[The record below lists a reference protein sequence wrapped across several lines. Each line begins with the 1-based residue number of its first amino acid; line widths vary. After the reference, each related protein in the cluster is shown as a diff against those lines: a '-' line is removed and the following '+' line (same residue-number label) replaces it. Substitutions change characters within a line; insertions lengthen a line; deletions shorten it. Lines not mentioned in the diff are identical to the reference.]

1 MITTFIEDK
10 VQLIKVNN
18 PPVNALSSAVRTGV
32 LDTLNQA
39 INNDEILSVVVI
51 CEGRTFFAGA
61 DIKEFG
67 KPPVAPV
74 LSDLINSIEQSPKP
88 VVAAIHGTA
97 LGGGLELALGCH
109 YRIAV
114 QSAKLGLPEVKL
126 GILPGAGGTQRLP
139 RLIGVKHSLPM
150 VVLGQPISASKA
162 AEVGLIDQIVDGKLL
177 EEAIKY
183 AKSISANNTHAR
195 TSERQSELESE
206 QETKEMIAQ
215 FKAKHARKLRGQK
228 APEAC
233 FEALQAAVNKPF
245 SKGVVF
251 ERELFLKLVEGE
263 QSKALR
269 YSFFAERTA
278 TKIDKLPAETEPL
291 VVEKVGILGAGTMGG
306 GIAMNFLSAGFP
318 VTIVEREQSALD
330 RGIGIINK
338 NYAAMAS
345 KGRISQQQADTA
357 LGLLHGTLDF
367 DELADRDLII
377 EAVFEDMSIKRDVF
391 ARLDKTAKQGAILAS
406 NTSYLNLNEIANAT
420 SRPESVIGLHFFSPA
435 NIMKLLEVVRGEK
448 TSPAVL
454 QTAMKLAKKI
464 GKVAVVSGVCDGFIG
479 NRMLTQRQDQA
490 RSLILEGAKPWDID
504 KVITEFGFPMGPFQ
518 MSDLAGLDIGWN
530 AETSSSS
537 TVLEVLCE
545 HGRRGQKTNKGYYD
559 YDENRRSTPSEET
572 TEIIDQFI
580 VSSGK
585 PQRSVSEDEI
595 LARSLYP
602 MVNEGAKILQEGIA
616 QRASDIDVVWLNG
629 YGWPSYTGGPMF
641 WADTVGI
648 EKIVAGLREF
658 DIEPAELLLSMLE
671 DGKNFSQV
679 TN

>member
-1 MITTFIEDK
+1 MITTIIEDK
-10 VQLIKVNN
+10 VQVIKVDN
-18 PPVNALSSAVRTGV
+18 PPVNALSAAVRSGI
-32 LDTLNQA
+32 LDALNEA
-39 INNDEILSVVVI
+39 IKNDDVSSVVVI

-67 KPPVAPV
+67 KPPIAPV
-74 LSDLINSIEQSPKP
+74 LTDVITGIEQSSKP
-88 VVAAIHGTA
+88 VIAAIHGTA

-139 RLIGVKHSLPM
+139 RVIGVKHSLPM
-150 VVLGQPISASKA
+150 VVLGNPISASEA
-162 AEVGLIDQIVDGKLL
+162 AEVGLVDQLVSDNLL

-183 AKSISANNTHAR
+183 AKSVCSKESHTR
-195 TSERQSELESE
+195 TSERTHELESE
-206 QETKEMIAQ
+206 QEVEEMIAQ
-215 FKAKHARKLRGQK
+215 FQAKYARKLRGQN
-228 APEAC
+228 APVAC
-233 FEALQAAVNKPF
+233 FEALQAAVSKPF
-245 SKGVVF
+245 SKGIEF

-269 YSFFAERTA
+269 YAFFAERTA
-278 TKIDKLPAETEPL
+278 TKVDKLPETTDVLP
-291 VVEKVGILGAGTMGG
+291 VEKVGILGAGTMGG

-318 VTIVEREQSALD
+318 VTIVERDQSTLD

-338 NYAAMAS
+338 NYAAMAK
-345 KGRISQQQADTA
+345 KGRISQQQADA
-357 LGLLHGTLDF
+357 AMGLLHGTLDF

-391 ARLDKTAKQGAILAS
+391 ERLDKIAKEGAILAS
-406 NTSYLNLNEIANAT
+406 NTSYLNLNEMANVT

-454 QTAMKLAKKI
+454 KTAMKLARKI

-490 RSLILEGAKPWDID
+490 RNLILEGAKPWDID
-504 KVITEFGFPMGPFQ
+504 KVLTGFGFPMGPFQ

-530 AETSSSS
+530 SETSSSS

-545 HGRRGQKTNKGYYD
+545 RGRRGQKTGKGYYD
-559 YDENRRSTPSEET
+559 YDENRRSTPSSET
-572 TEIIDQFI
+572 TAIIDQFI
-580 VSSGK
+580 ADSGK
-585 PQRSVSEDEI
+585 PQRSVSDEEI

-602 MVNEGAKILQEGIA
+602 MVNEGAKIIQEGIA
-616 QRASDIDVVWLNG
+616 QRPSDIDVVWLNG

-648 EKIVAGLREF
+648 DKVVAGLREF

-671 DGKNFSQV
+671 NGTNFSQI